1 MFHSSGGNKMKGM
14 AVLYDFEYE
23 DGYRKD
29 ADIWLIAT
37 WDGNKSVVY
46 TDVSMSEK
54 SLKTDLRDLS
64 EWDIDDDEY
73 VGHNLHSL
81 FDGKAFDLLKATKE
95 ASAPV
100 LQNEG
105 KRFQLHDLARWNGVR
120 SIPVELVTR
129 MRKASAW
136 FKGQHIK
143 SARWAIEDAI
153 MCYDLFNKVKRKGH
167 VRFLDAKTG
176 KRPSASVSWSI
187 AQEDE

>member
-1 MFHSSGGNKMKGM
+1 MATVKMRYL
-14 AVLYDFEYE
+14 AIV
-23 DGYRKD
+23 
-29 ADIWLIAT
+29 T

-81 FDGKAFDLLKATKE
+81 FDGKAFDLLKATKK

-120 SIPVELVTR
+120 SIPVEFVTR

-143 SARWAIEDAI
+143 SARWAIEDAM
-153 MCYDLFNKVKRKGH
+153 MCYDLFNRVKRKDMLD
-167 VRFLDAKTG
+167 FFDAKTANG
-176 KRPSASVSWSI
+176 LRPVFRGQLLKRNRYALSVVGMWH
-187 AQEDE
+187 